1 MISGLLLASATI
13 SPPTSAQ
20 GGSPSTGLR
29 EACRLPGELLVRTAR
44 GYFPGRSGQ
53 LQTLPTPPDFV
64 GPGLPHIGPWDY
76 LQRVPMLWFG
86 PGHIK
91 AQGRIPRAATSADI
105 APTQAELLG
114 YDRFRSDGRP
124 LDEALTQ
131 GRRERPRLIVT
142 MVWDA
147 GGTNVLDEWPN
158 SWPYLR
164 SLIPKG
170 TWFERATIGTSPS
183 TTAPVHATIG
193 TGDFPSAHGITG
205 HRVLIGNRVVAPWE
219 TASSLLVRPTL
230 ADLYDRAMDNEP
242 KIGTVA
248 TREIHLG
255 MMGHGSR
262 WGGGD
267 RDLAVL
273 RAARNSTTLGA
284 EGAAWNL
291 TGRVAR
297 EFRFPRYANKA
308 GGFLGD
314 VNRTDRADGKADG
327 RWRDHAMAALLGGF
341 ETPARVPFQTRLVE
355 RIIRREG
362 FGADQVPDMLFLNYK
377 LIDFVS
383 HAWSMNSPE
392 MKDSVRAQDRDLKA
406 FVAFLNKQVGEG
418 RWALVLTADHGSVP
432 SPALTGATVMSPDR
446 LAGAIDTK
454 FAAGHDSLVKHIQG
468 ISVILD
474 EARMRQ
480 LGVSLAEVAGFV
492 GSLSKEALYV
502 GAQPPPVEGAKQAFA
517 AAFDSSVLDRAPCL
531 HEQRSP

>member
-1 MISGLLLASATI
+1 MLLASGALG
-13 SPPTSAQ
+13 SPTSAQ
-20 GGSPSTGLR
+20 GGTTGEGTR
-29 EACRLPGELLVRTAR
+29 DACQLPNELLLRTAN

-53 LQTLPTPPDFV
+53 VQTLPVPPDFV

-91 AQGRIPRAATSADI
+91 DQGRIQRPVTSADI
-105 APTQAELLG
+105 APTEAELLG

-124 LDEALTQ
+124 LNEALTQ
-131 GRRERPRLIVT
+131 GGREPPRLIVT

-147 GGTNVLDEWPN
+147 AGTNVLEEWPD
-158 SWPYLR
+158 SWPFLR
-164 SLIPKG
+164 SLISKG
-170 TWFERATIGTSPS
+170 TWYERATVGTSPS

-230 ADLYDRAMDNEP
+230 ADLYDRAMNNQP

-267 RDLAVL
+267 KDLAVL

-297 EFRFPRYANKA
+297 EFRFPRYANK
-308 GGFLGD
+308 GGGLVGD
-314 VNRTDRADGKADG
+314 VNRTDRADGRADG
-327 RWRDHAMAALLGGF
+327 RWRDHPMDALLGGF
-341 ETPARVPFQTRLVE
+341 ESPARVPFQTRLIE

-362 FGADQVPDMLFLNYK
+362 FGADSTPDMMFINYK

-392 MKDSVRAQDRDLKA
+392 MKDSVRAQDADLKA
-406 FVAFLNKQVGEG
+406 FVAFLDKQVGREK
-418 RWALVLTADHGSVP
+418 WVLVLTADHGSVP
-432 SPALTGATVMSPDR
+432 SPDLTGATVFSPVK
-446 LAGAIDTK
+446 LTGAIDNE
-454 FAAGHDSLVKHIQG
+454 FGAGSDSLVKHIQG
-468 ISVILD
+468 TSVILS

-480 LGVSLAEVAGFV
+480 LGVTVEAVAGFV
-492 GSLSKEALYV
+492 GSLPKSALFA
-502 GAQPPPVEGAKQAFA
+502 GTPPPPAEGGKQAFA
-517 AAFDSSVLDRAPCL
+517 TAFDSSVLGHAPCL
-531 HEQRSP
+531 REQRAP